1 MTDWARGYSSEW
13 EVRRV
18 NTATWAAAE
27 RVGGVISMSI
37 KRSGKEVVPLLEN
50 ATMTC
55 DTELDS
61 GWYTVFMVADQSERH
76 AIGTFLFERTSRSV
90 TQARAIHD
98 YVGYS
103 VLKPAD
109 ETIVTV
115 GSYVEKGTNGV
126 EEAARI
132 LRSCISAP
140 VTTEGFFTLSD
151 NVVLSIG
158 MSKLAAAWAILNAGG
173 YVIKIDGYGRV
184 RIVPKDTEPQLV
196 LNPDTSDI
204 LMPEMEVDERNVGV
218 PNRYYAV
225 SGALVAT
232 ATNTDPESPTSY
244 QSRGRWIDA
253 CDKAPK
259 RVNGETL
266 QEYAERRLAEESTI
280 TASIKYKREYEAD
293 VVPFSLVRVDLPALG
308 IFGDYV
314 VESQSLTCGNGIS
327 VEETAGRRVA
337 LWR

>member
-1 MTDWARGYSSEW
+1 MTDWANGYSCEW

-18 NTATWAAAE
+18 NTATWAATE
-27 RVGGVISMSI
+27 RVGGITSMSI
-37 KRSGKEVVPLLEN
+37 KKSATGAVPLIES
-50 ATMTC
+50 ASVEA
-55 DTELDS
+55 DVEFES
-61 GWYTVFMVADQSERH
+61 GWYTIFMIADRAESH
-76 AIGTFLFERTSRSV
+76 AVGTFMLEQTSRSL
-90 TQARAIHD
+90 TQARRLHD
-98 YVGYS
+98 YIGYS

-115 GSYVEKGTNGV
+115 GSYVEKGSNGV

-132 LRSCISAP
+132 LRSCIQAP
-140 VTTEGFFTLSD
+140 VTTSGWFSLSD
-151 NVVLSIG
+151 NIVLSIG
-158 MSKLAAAWAILNAGG
+158 MSKLAAAWAILSAGG

-184 RIVPKDTEPQLV
+184 SIVANDTEPQLR
-196 LNPDTSDI
+196 LTPENSNI
-204 LMPEMEVDERNVGV
+204 LMPSIESSDKTVGI

-244 QSRGRWIDA
+244 QSRGRWVDA

-266 QEYAERRLAEESTI
+266 QEYAERRLREESTV
-280 TASIKYKREYEAD
+280 TSSIKYKREYVPD
-293 VVPFSLVRVDLPALG
+293 VVPFSMVRVDLPALG
-308 IFGDYV
+308 LFGDYV

-327 VEETAGRRVA
+327 VEETAGRKVA